1 MAAPLTREAH
11 RATALRL
18 AEHLTEDEFRR
29 LSWFKGTYE
38 AAAHL
43 KRAGLVADRDAAR
56 HLAFGLWLKATG
68 RLDGELTR
76 DDGRAAS
83 RPADER

>member
-1 MAAPLTREAH
+1 MATPLTREAH

-43 KRAGLVADRDAAR
+43 KRAGLPADRPVAR
-56 HLAFGLWLKATG
+56 QLAFGLWLKATG
-68 RLDGELTR
+68 RLDGEFSLAPDETR
-76 DDGRAAS
+76 
-83 RPADER
+83 